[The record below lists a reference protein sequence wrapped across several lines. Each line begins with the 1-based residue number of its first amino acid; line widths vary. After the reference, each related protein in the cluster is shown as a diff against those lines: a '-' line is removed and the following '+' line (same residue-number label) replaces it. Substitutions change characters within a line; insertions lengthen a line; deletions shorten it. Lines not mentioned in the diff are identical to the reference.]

1 MHAENTNNP
10 RAAVNRSTTGRIL
23 SLAVMCF
30 IAIFFVTRT
39 EGFENIRAVQFLLIF
54 VAGALVGMAVGIL
67 RESRLVKRAE

>member
-10 RAAVNRSTTGRIL
+10 WAALNRSTTRRVL
-23 SLAVMCF
+23 SLAVVCL

-54 VAGALVGMAVGIL
+54 VAGALVGLAIGIL
-67 RESRLVKRAE
+67 REARLTKRDG